1 MTRRSG
7 GARKGREKS
16 HDLAGRGHAGQ
27 GRAGR
32 AASQRQLRVG
42 EELRHALVRILA
54 RGELGDPAL
63 DGVSITVTEVRM
75 SPDLRNAT
83 AFVTPFG
90 GGDTAALVKALNRAG
105 GYFRG
110 QLAHEIDLRCT
121 PSVRF
126 TADASF
132 DAALRIERLL
142 HDPAVARDL
151 DPDDAEPGSDDG
163 VDPGKDD
170 GDGA

>member
-1 MTRRSG
+1 MTRSRG

-16 HDLAGRGHAGQ
+16 HDLTGRGHAGQ
-27 GRAGR
+27 GHAGR
-32 AASQRQLRVG
+32 PASQRQLRVG

-54 RGELGDPAL
+54 RGDLGDPVLA
-63 DGVSITVTEVRM
+63 GVSITVTEVRM

-90 GGDTAALVKALNRAG
+90 GGDAAAVVKALNRAG

-151 DPDDAEPGSDDG
+151 ASDDAEPGDETDR
-163 VDPGKDD
+163 GKDD

>member
-1 MTRRSG
+1 VTRSRG

-16 HDLAGRGHAGQ
+16 HDLAGHGQ
-27 GRAGR
+27 AGR

-90 GGDTAALVKALNRAG
+90 GGDTATVVKALNRAG

-151 DPDDAEPGSDDG
+151 DSDPGDDAESGADD
-163 VDPGKDD
+163 GKDD